1 LIVSKIGT
9 EVIDS
14 HAHFF
19 TYDTIKLWLD
29 RGASLESMQSR
40 VSNLTD
46 MPELTIPDEN
56 WDIGQMWA
64 DELDRYRITAIGMMV
79 SGEVW
84 DEFNETRKRFPGRF
98 MGYANID
105 PAEERAVD
113 MVKRAGKDDFQGIKL
128 YPSSWDFH
136 AYDERVYPIYE
147 EALKQKLLVILHFGI
162 TIGTQANLRYG
173 NPLDIQK
180 PALDFPDQNFMIA
193 HLGAGFF
200 REVLMLMYQTQNV
213 VMDTSGSNAW
223 RNYSDVDLS
232 IAKIF
237 ERALTAGASC
247 RVVFGTD
254 SSFFPRG
261 FRYNIL
267 EEQYNAVKSLLPQ
280 FEYSQEDVD
289 LIFKDNILRL
299 TGFTP
304 RKSL

>member
-136 AYDERVYPIYE
+136 AYDERVF
-147 EALKQKLLVILHFGI
+147 KQISDMA
-162 TIGTQANLRYG
+162 T
-173 NPLDIQK
+173 
-180 PALDFPDQNFMIA
+180 
-193 HLGAGFF
+193 HLTF
-200 REVLMLMYQTQNV
+200 
-213 VMDTSGSNAW
+213 
-223 RNYSDVDLS
+223 
-232 IAKIF
+232 
-237 ERALTAGASC
+237 
-247 RVVFGTD
+247 
-254 SSFFPRG
+254 
-261 FRYNIL
+261 
-267 EEQYNAVKSLLPQ
+267 KSLP
-280 FEYSQEDVD
+280 
-289 LIFKDNILRL
+289 LIFQIR
-299 TGFTP
+299 T
-304 RKSL
+304 S